1 MMRAMLL
8 EYPNDLN
15 VCNLSTQYM
24 LGGSVLVAP
33 VFDQKKHNVYLPKG
47 SWIDLETG
55 RRLEGNAWIEYPQ
68 KIDVIPMFLRENTM
82 MATLKK
88 VPEHIPEENFQGLE
102 IVMNITGTIDQD
114 YFDDGVEGKFH
125 ATVQD
130 GTLEITLRDIPAES
144 FKIYA
149 DTEISKV
156 IVNGQA
162 RSVTKCA
169 NVFTA

>member
-1 MMRAMLL
+1 
-8 EYPNDLN
+8 
-15 VCNLSTQYM
+15 
-24 LGGSVLVAP
+24 
-33 VFDQKKHNVYLPKG
+33 
-47 SWIDLETG
+47 
-55 RRLEGNAWIEYPQ
+55 
-68 KIDVIPMFLRENTM
+68 MFLRENTM

-88 VPEHIPEENFQGLE
+88 VPEHISEENFQGLE